1 MRFMTSFSRFSIPFS
16 FSQFVPALALVVGM
30 AVTALSG
37 VAQAQEKAKESES
50 AVIDVTPKGCPMK
63 FGMNLSAAG
72 LDIKH
77 EPQAA
82 SFMNA
87 RQPARAPRMR
97 SVWMFQTGVGFVA
110 VMHAPHFD
118 PVQGQ
123 LTQDIFDEI
132 ISGMRGEVAPTAK
145 KAPAAK
151 PQSGPNLVDHEI
163 KADRAHFVLG
173 KLEPLPA
180 YDLDAK
186 SRQLPH
192 QRPDRSPQRRRRA
205 GTVEAG
211 VRGDRAAR
219 D

>member
-1 MRFMTSFSRFSIPFS
+1 MVILSCFSIPS
-16 FSQFVPALALVVGM
+16 SVSRIAPALALVAGL

-37 VAQAQEKAKESES
+37 VAQAQEKTKESES
-50 AVIDVTPKGCPMK
+50 AQIDVTPKGCPMK
-63 FGMNLSAAG
+63 IGMSVSAAG

-82 SFMNA
+82 SFLNE

-123 LTQDIFDEI
+123 LTQQVFDEI
-132 ISGMRGEVAPTAK
+132 ISGMRGEVAPAAK
-145 KAPAAK
+145 EAQAAK

-173 KLEPLPA
+173 KQNPFLHMIWMRKVDNCLISGLIEVPKG
-180 YDLDAK
+180 DDALALLK
-186 SRQLPH
+186 QVSEGIVLR
-192 QRPDRSPQRRRRA
+192 
-205 GTVEAG
+205 EMK
-211 VRGDRAAR
+211 
-219 D
+219 